1 MAKNKTI
8 HNRIQVVEV
17 TLKITQA
24 MKMIAISKAEQAKKK
39 QVAVESYA
47 KPLFELFKNYFC
59 PELIELCPDY
69 FTQRPIQRTLSLV
82 VASDQ
87 GLCGGFNQS
96 ILQKI
101 DHRYQTCQE
110 KGHKLT
116 FLPLGKKAIQY
127 IQKKQYPYVLFPFN
141 LTDNISFDTVAKCN
155 DWLFDQFTQGKYD
168 QINIIYQPKSNAPLA
183 QLRQIFPLAA
193 KPTQKKCPSKKKI
206 IYEPADPLQIIRSIL
221 PKVMSIRLHKNL
233 LKTKIAECRAR
244 MLAMSQAT
252 DNANE
257 LLTKL
262 KLIYNRMRQSAITR
276 GILEI
281 IPSLQHK

>member
-8 HNRIQVVEV
+8 YNRIQVVEV

-39 QVAVESYA
+39 QIAAESYA
-47 KPLFELFKNYFC
+47 KPLFELFKTHFC
-59 PELIELCPDY
+59 PKLIKSCPDY
-69 FTQRPIQRTLSLV
+69 FAQRPIQHTLAVV

-101 DHRYQTCQE
+101 DHRHRTCLN
-110 KGHKLT
+110 KGQQLT
-116 FLPLGKKAIQY
+116 FLPFGKKAVQY

-141 LTDNISFDTVAKCN
+141 LTGNLTFDTAAKCS
-155 DWLFDQFTQGKYD
+155 DWLFDQFIQKKYD
-168 QINIIYQPKSNAPLA
+168 QINIIHQPKSNAPMA
-183 QLRQIFPLAA
+183 QLSQIFPLAA
-193 KPTQKKCPSKKKI
+193 KPTQKRSPSSQLTL
-206 IYEPADPLQIIRSIL
+206 YEPADPLYIIRRIM
-221 PKVMSIRLHKNL
+221 PKIMSLKLYKTL
-233 LKTKIAECRAR
+233 LKTKIAECKAR

-257 LLTKL
+257 LLKKL
-262 KLIYNRMRQSAITR
+262 KLIYNRMRQTAITR

-281 IPSLQHK
+281 IPSLQQ